1 MLHRAPVDHQRV
13 PSRVIMQTESYPRD
27 AFANWSLVN
36 GHDYIIGDF
45 VWTAIDYLGE
55 SGIGRFY
62 YAGESEG
69 EHYQRNHYPWHGAY
83 CGDIDLTGWRKPIS
97 HYRDLL
103 YNPDKK
109 LYLAVKEPDNYYGKV
124 KETLWSVWPTWESWN
139 WPGHEGKE
147 IEVEI
152 YSRYPKVR
160 LYLNDK
166 LIGEKFTGKEQQFKA
181 VFPVSYEPGI

>member
-1 MLHRAPVDHQRV
+1 MGPIVE
-13 PSRVIMQTESYPRD
+13 I
-27 AFANWSLVN
+27 F
-36 GHDYIIGDF
+36 
-45 VWTAIDYLGE
+45 
-55 SGIGRFY
+55 
-62 YAGESEG
+62 
-69 EHYQRNHYPWHGAY
+69 
-83 CGDIDLTGWRKPIS
+83 DLTGWRKPIS

-181 VFPVSYEPGI
+181 VFPVSYEPGILRR

>member
-1 MLHRAPVDHQRV
+1 M
-13 PSRVIMQTESYPRD
+13 
-27 AFANWSLVN
+27 
-36 GHDYIIGDF
+36 
-45 VWTAIDYLGE
+45 
-55 SGIGRFY
+55 
-62 YAGESEG
+62 
-69 EHYQRNHYPWHGAY
+69 
-83 CGDIDLTGWRKPIS
+83 
-97 HYRDLL
+97 
-103 YNPDKK
+103 
-109 LYLAVKEPDNYYGKV
+109 

-181 VFPVSYEPGI
+181 VFPVSYEQEY

>member
-1 MLHRAPVDHQRV
+1 
-13 PSRVIMQTESYPRD
+13 MQTESYPRD

-62 YAGESEG
+62 YVGESEG

-181 VFPVSYEPGI
+181 VFPVSYEQEY

>member
-1 MLHRAPVDHQRV
+1 MNRV
-13 PSRVIMQTESYPRD
+13 S
-27 AFANWSLVN
+27 
-36 GHDYIIGDF
+36 GD
-45 VWTAIDYLGE
+45 
-55 SGIGRFY
+55 FY

-124 KETLWSVWPTWESWN
+124 KETLWSVWPTWEA
-139 WPGHEGKE
+139 GIGRDMKE
-147 IEVEI
+147 
-152 YSRYPKVR
+152 K
-160 LYLNDK
+160 K
-166 LIGEKFTGKEQQFKA
+166 
-181 VFPVSYEPGI
+181 